1 MIILMKPLFCIINK
15 YGLKT
20 MLNRYI
26 MYLFVKFIMY
36 LYVNGYIMDSL
47 AYRDIMDPLAY
58 GDIIDLG

>member
-1 MIILMKPLFCIINK
+1 
-15 YGLKT
+15 
-20 MLNRYI
+20 

-36 LYVNGYIMDSL
+36 LYVNGYIMDPL